1 MRTCVFAIACS
12 PLAVRSALS
21 CVRHMNVGIFG
32 HLLRLSDTTSIN
44 LEPQVSAG
52 VRTANYEL
60 RQLRHCDTATLRLAS
75 CDTVDCDT
83 ANKMQTATPCT
94 ATPRHR
100 DTATC
105 KLRHRGLRHCKQ
117 NAHCDTTT
125 PRHSDIMTRRHND
138 TTTQHRHCDTAT
150 LWDTTTLRHYG
161 TLRHCDTATLRHYG
175 TLRHYDTTT
184 RRQSQERERAR
195 AL

>member
-1 MRTCVFAIACS
+1 MCVHGRGRVHIRGRVWFRCVFVSSVVGCGVVWWWWWWRWCVRTCVFAIACS

-125 PRHSDIMTRRHND
+125 PRHLD
-138 TTTQHRHCDTAT
+138 TPT
-150 LWDTTTLRHYG
+150 L
-161 TLRHCDTATLRHYG
+161 
-175 TLRHYDTTT
+175 
-184 RRQSQERERAR
+184 
-195 AL
+195 